1 MVSLFKKFTL
11 KLALVGIL
19 SLSNHAQAFDLMQAW
34 EMSLS
39 HDPQMAVARASKMG
53 GEAYKEQ
60 ADALWRPTVLVN
72 TVTGVSSSKS
82 LLNGAEFSAPAFGR
96 STGVEFG
103 TSMGNGSMN
112 RWILSAKQSIYDVE
126 KRAQGEQ
133 LNFAF
138 KASALNATL
147 MEQQL
152 ALSTFERYANVLKAQ
167 TLYALIKN
175 QLQAVTASWREAK
188 DRFELGDAPV
198 TDVYEAN
205 ARAKSLQAQL
215 NGVENELQLSK
226 LVLANA
232 MGISAND
239 VLVKE
244 LKVSTRRLALAPLS
258 QTLLDVQTNNISL
271 EIRSLEVA
279 NAQLESQKYTQ
290 TISPVLDAVA
300 SVSKDQL
307 QGSGDFGSA
316 KSVQSQQMFG
326 FNLSI
331 PLYTGGA
338 RGGKLKETLAL
349 SDKSKAEYDMR
360 RDQLLQ
366 LTHSVW
372 SDLNTASDR
381 LSAFDEAL
389 FASQARLD
397 ATRIGRQVGDKTT
410 LELLNAENDMSQAQ
424 LAALQA
430 KLDFLNNRLKIDVL
444 TNQFSMHS
452 MKKINDDFN

>member
-1 MVSLFKKFTL
+1 
-11 KLALVGIL
+11 
-19 SLSNHAQAFDLMQAW
+19 
-34 EMSLS
+34 
-39 HDPQMAVARASKMG
+39 
-53 GEAYKEQ
+53 
-60 ADALWRPTVLVN
+60 
-72 TVTGVSSSKS
+72 
-82 LLNGAEFSAPAFGR
+82 
-96 STGVEFG
+96 
-103 TSMGNGSMN
+103 
-112 RWILSAKQSIYDVE
+112 
-126 KRAQGEQ
+126 
-133 LNFAF
+133 
-138 KASALNATL
+138 
-147 MEQQL
+147 
-152 ALSTFERYANVLKAQ
+152 
-167 TLYALIKN
+167 
-175 QLQAVTASWREAK
+175 
-188 DRFELGDAPV
+188 
-198 TDVYEAN
+198 
-205 ARAKSLQAQL
+205 
-215 NGVENELQLSK
+215 
-226 LVLANA
+226 
-232 MGISAND
+232 MGIPANE

-244 LKVSTRRLALAPLS
+244 LKVSTKRLALAPLS
-258 QTLLDVQTNNISL
+258 QTLLDVQAKNISL

-307 QGSGDFGSA
+307 QGSGDFGSE
-316 KSVQSQQMFG
+316 KSMQSQQMFG

-331 PLYTGGA
+331 PIYTGGA
-338 RGGKLKETLAL
+338 RGGKLKESLAL
-349 SDKSKAEYDMR
+349 RDKSKAEYDMR

>member
-1 MVSLFKKFTL
+1 
-11 KLALVGIL
+11 
-19 SLSNHAQAFDLMQAW
+19 
-34 EMSLS
+34 
-39 HDPQMAVARASKMG
+39 
-53 GEAYKEQ
+53 
-60 ADALWRPTVLVN
+60 
-72 TVTGVSSSKS
+72 
-82 LLNGAEFSAPAFGR
+82 
-96 STGVEFG
+96 
-103 TSMGNGSMN
+103 MGNGSMN
-112 RWILSAKQSIYDVE
+112 RWTLSAKQSIYDVE

-133 LNFAF
+133 LNSAF
-138 KASALNATL
+138 KASELNATL
-147 MEQQL
+147 MEQQF
-152 ALSTFERYANVLKAQ
+152 ALTTFERYANVLKAQ

-215 NGVENELQLSK
+215 NSVENELQLSK
-226 LVLANA
+226 LILANA
-232 MGISAND
+232 MGIPANE

-244 LKVSTRRLALAPLS
+244 LKVSTKRLALAPLS
-258 QTLLDVQTNNISL
+258 QTLLDVQAKNISL

-307 QGSGDFGSA
+307 QGSGDFGLA
-316 KSVQSQQMFG
+316 KSMQSQQMFG

-331 PLYTGGA
+331 PLYTGGD
-338 RGGKLKETLAL
+338 RGGKLKESLAL
-349 SDKSKAEYDMR
+349 RDKSKAEYDMR
-360 RDQLLQ
+360 RNQLLQ

-372 SDLNTASDR
+372 RDLNTASDR

-397 ATRIGRQVGDKTT
+397 ATRIGRQFGDKTT
-410 LELLNAENDMSQAQ
+410 LELLNAENDMSQAH

-430 KLDFLNNRLKIDVL
+430 KLDFLNNQLKIDVL
-444 TNQFSMHS
+444 TNEFSMHS